1 MRELSFIGT
10 KNTTWNCFGNLKHC
24 MYNHTLHKIGKNNN
38 TSFKNI
44 LTFYKTFS
52 HKTARWF
59 YPHLLAFRYTAE
71 TDCLSVCIR
80 VRRGSNPPQ
89 GTRHHFWFHPL
100 QMHRVS
106 GLCRLCFTSTLI
118 ILFWFTWKNA
128 CTCHIVK
135 KMGEFGG
142 QNAHSTLYTDCESGV

>member
-10 KNTTWNCFGNLKHC
+10 KNTTRNCFGNLKHC

-44 LTFYKTFS
+44 LAFYKTFS
-52 HKTARWF
+52 HKTAWWF
-59 YPHLLAFRYTAE
+59 YSHLLAFRYTAE

-89 GTRHHFWFHPL
+89 GTRHQFWF
-100 QMHRVS
+100 
-106 GLCRLCFTSTLI
+106 
-118 ILFWFTWKNA
+118 ILYKRTVYLDFVDFALPAHWLFFFWFTWKNA
-128 CTCHIVK
+128 CTCHIVNF
-135 KMGEFGG
+135 EFTGW
-142 QNAHSTLYTDCESGV
+142 V